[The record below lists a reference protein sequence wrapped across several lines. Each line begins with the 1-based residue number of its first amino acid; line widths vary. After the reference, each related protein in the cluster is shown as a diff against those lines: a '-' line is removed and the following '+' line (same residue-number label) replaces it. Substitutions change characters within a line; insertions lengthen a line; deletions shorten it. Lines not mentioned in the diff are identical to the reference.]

1 MREWRRQEGEGTWG
15 QAVGTGAQCDSQ
27 GGERTSPGVLWARGL
42 DRGQWSHGW
51 VPGDLLERVMEAT
64 AGPATPRAQEGRR
77 QTLRPAGAC
86 PRGTLGSSHS
96 TVCLGMSSAGRA
108 RAPLCPNLASPLCD
122 LQTAASASSTG
133 ASPSCRG
140 RHKSPETML
149 TGSQG
154 APRGPQCEV
163 SSQGPLRAQESPE
176 RGWLLSP

>member
-1 MREWRRQEGEGTWG
+1 MRAHGAKLWAPGHSVIHREGRGHLQVSSGPEAW
-15 QAVGTGAQCDSQ
+15 TGASGATD
-27 GGERTSPGVLWARGL
+27 GFPVTSWSESRRRPL
-42 DRGQWSHGW
+42 DRLRQG
-51 VPGDLLERVMEAT
+51 PRRA
-64 AGPATPRAQEGRR
+64 AGK
-77 QTLRPAGAC
+77 LRPAGAC
-86 PRGTLGSSHS
+86 RRGTLGSSHS

-154 APRGPQCEV
+154 APRGLQCEV